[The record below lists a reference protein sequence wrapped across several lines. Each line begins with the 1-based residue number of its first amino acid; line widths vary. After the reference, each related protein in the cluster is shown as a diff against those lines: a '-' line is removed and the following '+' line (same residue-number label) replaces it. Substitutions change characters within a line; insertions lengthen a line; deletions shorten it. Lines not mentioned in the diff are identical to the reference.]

1 MYFDLMTAL
10 RPVNHRVCTEY
21 LKIIA
26 IVENHADIISSIIRN
41 KCMMLIC
48 WQLEV
53 ALFKFKFK
61 QFSSKGEFQILKNS
75 VIKA

>member
-48 WQLEV
+48 WQLEGY
-53 ALFKFKFK
+53 LN
-61 QFSSKGEFQILKNS
+61 SSLNSFRQKGNFRS
-75 VIKA
+75 